1 MTILI
6 CGIKSCDTMKKAFNW
21 LDAHNIAY
29 EFHDYKKDGLN
40 QDAFELAV
48 KQHGWDVAI
57 NRRGTSWR
65 KLSDEQKNNVDDA
78 KALTLALE
86 NPSLVKRPLCV
97 KDGQSQLGFS
107 DEAFSL
113 FFGSQV

>member
-6 CGIKSCDTMKKAFNW
+6 CGIKNCDTMKKAFNW

-40 QDAFELAV
+40 EDAFALAV
-48 KQHGWDVAI
+48 QQHGWDVAI

-65 KLSDEQKNNVDDA
+65 KLSDEQKADVDDA
-78 KALTLALE
+78 KALTLAQE

-97 KDGQSQLGFS
+97 KDGESLLGFS
-107 DEAFSL
+107 EDAFSA
-113 FFGSQV
+113 FMMA